1 MQNSGRSQSVAAG
14 RQGVPADFNYTRD
27 PLRESREIFAESPRE
42 CYVNPYTGSNSHSEK
57 GLEVPAQLRCTGR
70 SPVSSPG
77 TSHSNHR
84 GHIEPPHAGSN
95 CGQSSRGPGT
105 SEIRKERTEHV
116 MVEQARPGKGW
127 EHGLALNPRDEDDD
141 LTWPE
146 PQSHSSPASKKPF
159 PQRLG
164 STRSPGAETLERQG
178 PPPLRKKVRSWR
190 RLQALKT
197 RGKGCLQM
205 EDGCHWWC
213 GDHLGCWSHLL
224 SSGYFCT
231 LGPEVSHTALRMCC
245 FFLS

>member
-95 CGQSSRGPGT
+95 CGQSSRGLGT
-105 SEIRKERTEHV
+105 SGQNRSRTLLLLP
-116 MVEQARPGKGW
+116 RSRFRSGW
-127 EHGLALNPRDEDDD
+127 A
-141 LTWPE
+141 
-146 PQSHSSPASKKPF
+146 A
-159 PQRLG
+159 
-164 STRSPGAETLERQG
+164 PGAPAPRC
-178 PPPLRKKVRSWR
+178 W
-190 RLQALKT
+190 
-197 RGKGCLQM
+197 RGKDRPLCGRRCAAGGGC
-205 EDGCHWWC
+205 
-213 GDHLGCWSHLL
+213 
-224 SSGYFCT
+224 
-231 LGPEVSHTALRMCC
+231 RR
-245 FFLS
+245 